1 VVRHDLR
8 QFGQAVSCSGKVW
21 NNAAME
27 SSFSSL
33 KTERTGRKTTEPET
47 RRDQMYSTTSRSLPQ
62 SEMEAHLSPMEFES
76 QVGLAYAGQQPRQQ
90 SPECKLVLHSDLREH
105 SEQVAFASVV
115 SSS

>member
-1 VVRHDLR
+1 MTSGSSAKV
-8 QFGQAVSCSGKVW
+8 VSCSGKVW

-27 SSFSSL
+27 SSLSSL
-33 KTERTGRKTTEPET
+33 KTERTGRKTTGPET
-47 RRDQMYSTTSRSLPQ
+47 GITRFHNPKRRHWTIGYLSL
-62 SEMEAHLSPMEFES
+62 MEFES

-115 SSS
+115 LSS